1 MCFCFYHSRRYRL
14 LDEYP
19 AEPYTDVY
27 WIKYVDINS
36 ARVAKRKVDNRS
48 FFGNNLHVCYAP
60 EYESVQDTRDKLSQR
75 KTTVLRKTRTRNTVD
90 QREACDSKRR
100 HVTSAQGTST
110 LPQTHELPS
119 VPICDIPGLPLLP
132 ALPLPPHSRHVGQ
145 PYSSMKPVEATDIGT
160 SSKRVPV
167 SVCEGRGSKPS
178 GLTTG
183 VFEGRGSKPS
193 GLTAGVCEGR
203 GSKPSGLTTGVCE
216 GRGSKP
222 SGLTAG
228 VCEGRGSKPSG
239 LTTGVCE
246 GRGSKPSGLTT
257 GDHISLYMESKG
269 TLGTTMMANPEG
281 QKQLPSSSTTT
292 KESKVRNFPTRII
305 LWPPPTLSHI
315 TSTILPILPHITS
328 TILPTLPHITS
339 TILPYPPSHH
349 LHHSTLPH
357 ITSTILPY
365 PPSLPH
371 NTPPPFYL
379 HSLTSSPPFYPTLPH
394 ITFTILPTLLPHI
407 TSTILPYPPSYLRHQ
422 IRQPQSLRRKE
433 GVFNKSIE
441 GTAHYN
447 HSFEGL

>member
-90 QREACDSKRR
+90 QREACDSKWR
-100 HVTSAQGTST
+100 HVTSAQGTSTLPQTHETST

-183 VFEGRGSKPS
+183 V
-193 GLTAGVCEGR
+193 
-203 GSKPSGLTTGVCE
+203 
-216 GRGSKP
+216 
-222 SGLTAG
+222 
-228 VCEGRGSKPSG
+228 CEGRGSKPSG

-257 GDHISLYMESKG
+257 GVCEGRGSKPSVLTTGVCEGRGSKPSGLTTGDRISLYMESKG
-269 TLGTTMMANPEG
+269 TLGTTMMANSGG
-281 QKQLPSSSTTT
+281 QKQLPSLSTTSM
-292 KESKVRNFPTRII
+292 ESKVRNFPTRIT
-305 LWPPPTLSHI
+305 LWPP
-315 TSTILPILPHITS
+315 
-328 TILPTLPHITS
+328 PTLPHITS

-349 LHHSTLPH
+349 LHHST
-357 ITSTILPY
+357 Y
-365 PPSLPH
+365 PPSHHLHHSTLPSLPPSLTTH
-371 NTPPPFYL
+371 LHHSTYTPSHHLYHSTLPPSHHLHHSTYPPPSHHL
-379 HSLTSSPPFYPTLPH
+379 HHSTLPSLSSKASDQ
-394 ITFTILPTLLPHI
+394 TATV
-407 TSTILPYPPSYLRHQ
+407 
-422 IRQPQSLRRKE
+422 PQKKRRR
-433 GVFNKSIE
+433 I
-441 GTAHYN
+441 
-447 HSFEGL
+447 